1 MTDETSMDLNIQV
14 KEFEK
19 LKKEAQKKFN
29 EQYTN
34 DEQDSVYMFD
44 DLWLDYSEEIVE
56 GNMLKISGSMK
67 TQENKN
73 IGFFNMKV
81 PLDFDKLIEIFQSYI
96 KKLKNGTSIPND
108 RETTNTKSPSSNTGH
123 SGQQS

>member
-29 EQYTN
+29 NEYPN
-34 DEQDSVYMFD
+34 DDKDSVYMFD

-67 TQENKN
+67 TQDDKD
-73 IGFFNMKV
+73 IGFFNIKV

-96 KKLKNGTSIPND
+96 KKLNKVKTVM
-108 RETTNTKSPSSNTGH
+108 ETVKEE
-123 SGQQS
+123 